1 MDLVDGSSSFDTVNG
16 YPLYQVHFGRKYIYL
31 IENLSESVLNIDN
44 TLWPT
49 YYCDHYIPF
58 WVSRIYGTIEVGEGT
73 CIGYDKFDSLPRI
86 LNIDVTDILIMS
98 YTTADWLF
106 DIPKNTTSACPP
118 NETNVGSGSGPTKI
132 RTTKTTTPEFAS
144 TTISSTDT
152 TTPEF
157 VSTTISSTDTT
168 TLESASTTV
177 SSTDTTTPEVAS
189 TSINSTDTTTPE
201 FASTTISS
209 TDTTTPDFAST
220 PISSTDTTPEFAS
233 TTINSTDTTKSEF
246 ASTTISSSDK
256 TTPALDLTGISTAET
271 TTPEFAPTTISSTDT
286 TTPALDL
293 TGIST
298 TETTTPG
305 FASTTINSTDT
316 TTRELDLRG
325 ISTAGTTTP
334 GFDPTT
340 ISTIISTATTSSRTT
355 GHSST
360 KTPCTC
366 SCNNFTMTEDELIRK
381 IALLKSELS
390 VDRKQTNRYRRSL
403 VSAEDDRPSSKYI
416 GTFGIV
422 VLVVICTLIVLM
434 DLQHCACFMFHKKK

>member
-1 MDLVDGSSSFDTVNG
+1 MDLVGDSFGTVND
-16 YPLYQVHFGRKYIYL
+16 YQLYQVHFGRRYIYL
-31 IENLSESVLNIDN
+31 IENSSESVLDINN
-44 TLWPT
+44 TSLPT
-49 YYCDHYIPF
+49 YYCDNYIPF
-58 WVSRIYGTIEVGEGT
+58 WVSWIDGTIEAGEGT
-73 CIGYDKFDSLPRI
+73 CIGHDKFDSMPRI
-86 LNIDVTDILIMS
+86 LNIDTGVTDISIMS
-98 YTTADWLF
+98 YTTASWLF
-106 DIPKNTTSACPP
+106 DIPKNTTSACTPD
-118 NETNVGSGSGPTKI
+118 ELDVGSGSGPTKI

-152 TTPEF
+152 TTPES

-168 TLESASTTV
+168 TPEFASTTIN
-177 SSTDTTTPEVAS
+177 SSDTTTPDFAS
-189 TSINSTDTTTPE
+189 TPRSSTDTTPE

-209 TDTTTPDFAST
+209 TDTTKP
-220 PISSTDTTPEFAS
+220 
-233 TTINSTDTTKSEF
+233 EF
-246 ASTTISSSDK
+246 ASTTISSTDT

-271 TTPEFAPTTISSTDT
+271 TTPEFASTTISSTDT
-286 TTPALDL
+286 PTPALDL

-298 TETTTPG
+298 TGTTTPE
-305 FASTTINSTDT
+305 FASTTISSTDT
-316 TTRELDLRG
+316 TTPELDLRG

-355 GHSST
+355 GRSST
-360 KTPCTC
+360 KTLCTC

-390 VDRKQTNRYRRSL
+390 VDRKQTNKYRRSL
-403 VSAEDDRPSSKYI
+403 VSAGDDRPSSKYI